1 MKGQNPRRPPEKG
14 DGTELWVQEV
24 FLSIQ
29 GEGPYAGERAVFVR
43 LAGCNLACTWCD
55 TEFESSDWRPSV
67 EDLLDE
73 VVRQANGACDL
84 VVITGGEPLRQEVS
98 FLIQGLHTRKFRV
111 QVETSGSVW
120 PRCGVPEGALLV
132 VSPKTPTVHPEI
144 RKRDGAVWKYVV
156 ELGRVGEDGLP
167 DYSPQKGL
175 RKDLPVARPPKGA
188 RIFVQPCDMEDGK
201 SLAVPYGIGEVSTK
215 TRGNLH
221 QAVESVMN
229 HGYILSVQLHKLA
242 GLR

>member
-1 MKGQNPRRPPEKG
+1 MRGKNPKRSPEKG

-24 FLSIQ
+24 FHSIQ

-55 TEFESSDWRPSV
+55 TEFESSDWGPSID
-67 EDLLDE
+67 ELREE
-73 VVRQANGACDL
+73 VVKLANAQTEL
-84 VVITGGEPLRQEVS
+84 VVITGGEPLRQEVH
-98 FLIQGLHTRKFRV
+98 FLIQGLLTREFKV

-120 PRCGVPEGALLV
+120 PRAGVPEDALLV
-132 VSPKTPTVHPEI
+132 VSPKTPKVHPEI
-144 RKRDGAVWKYVV
+144 LKREGSVWKYVV

-175 RKDLPVARPPKGA
+175 RKKPVARPPKGA
-188 RIFVQPCDMEDGK
+188 LIFVQPCDMNSPG
-201 SLAVPYGIGEVSTK
+201 VPYGIGDASTK

-229 HGYILSVQLHKLA
+229 HGYTLSVQMHKLA